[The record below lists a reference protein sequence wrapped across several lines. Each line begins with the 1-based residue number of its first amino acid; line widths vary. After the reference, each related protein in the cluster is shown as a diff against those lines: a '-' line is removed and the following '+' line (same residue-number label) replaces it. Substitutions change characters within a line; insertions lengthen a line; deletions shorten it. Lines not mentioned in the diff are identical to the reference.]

1 MKLRLLAHTW
11 NPELIVASS
20 AKLCYSKTGVDGLM
34 EQTPEQVEKFLD
46 KLMEIGH
53 ESPVEH
59 AVFTFAVEG
68 ISRVCS
74 HQLVRHRISSY
85 SQQSQRYVKLD
96 QFEYITPPAIE
107 NNEEA
112 KARFIQAME
121 EDQEHYDELVDMLL
135 FDMVINF
142 ERELHLSQRF
152 TNSLQNTEWRNDFKT
167 RYPKEYQ
174 KFEKKAIEDARFVFP
189 NACETKLV
197 FTMNA
202 RTLMNFFKHR
212 CCNRAQWEIRDM
224 ANEMLK
230 EVKKVAPTLFKY
242 AGAPCTFG
250 SCPEGSLTCGN
261 PIRLEKGE

>member
-1 MKLRLLAHTW
+1 MKVKLLSHTW
-11 NPELIVASS
+11 NPELIVSAS
-20 AKLCYSKTGVDGLM
+20 AKLCYSKTGIDGLM
-34 EQTPEQVEKFLD
+34 EQSDEQVEKFLN
-46 KLMEIGH
+46 KLTSIGH
-53 ESPVEH
+53 ESPIEH

-68 ISRVCS
+68 ISRVAS
-74 HQLVRHRISSY
+74 HQLVRHRLSSF

-96 QFEYITPPAIE
+96 RFEYIIPKAIE

-112 KARFIQAME
+112 KTRFIQAME

-135 FDMVINF
+135 YEMVEEYDKVN
-142 ERELHLSQRF
+142 
-152 TNSLQNTEWRNDFKT
+152 NTDYSYTIEWKDIFRAECKKLYN
-167 RYPKEYQ
+167 Q
-174 KFEKKAIEDARFVFP
+174 FEKKAIEDARYVFP

-202 RTLMNFFKHR
+202 RTLINFFKHR
-212 CCNRAQWEIRDM
+212 CCNRAQTEIRSM

-250 SCPEGSLTCGN
+250 KCPEGSLTCGN
-261 PIRLEKGE
+261 PIRLEKDGE